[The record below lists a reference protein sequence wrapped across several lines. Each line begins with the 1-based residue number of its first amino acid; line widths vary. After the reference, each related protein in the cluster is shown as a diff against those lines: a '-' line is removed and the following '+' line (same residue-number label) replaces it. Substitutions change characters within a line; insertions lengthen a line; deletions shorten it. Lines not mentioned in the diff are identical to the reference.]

1 MRKKPNKIYL
11 NIISLACMACLLV
24 ALFLHSDFESYA
36 VDNDIYIYNTVLNSD
51 QQQVYNQVYSNIIAF
66 NENIF
71 RLVVPISHD
80 DLFITMNAVY
90 NDHPELFWVN
100 TSYKYG
106 YNASNKVIQLKLNYC
121 IPKESLASATIAF
134 NNSID
139 RIVESAIAYPTD
151 LERERVVHDMICDL
165 STYNNRYNS
174 HQSAYSAL
182 VEGNS
187 VCAGYSRAFQIACQK
202 LGITCYYVTGIANGE
217 EHAWNIVKIGGN
229 FYNVDVTGD
238 DTINE
243 SLNTHSYQYFN
254 VSDGEIAHNHIR
266 SALSS
271 KLPVC
276 NSL

>member
-1 MRKKPNKIYL
+1 MGKVVRNIYGKG
-11 NIISLACMACLLV
+11 ISGVCVICLLV
-24 ALFLHSDFESYA
+24 MFFLNCEFDAYASSDM
-36 VDNDIYIYNTVLNSD
+36 YIYNSVLNPS
-51 QQQVYNQVYSNIIAF
+51 QQQVYNQVYENILAF
-66 NENIF
+66 NESIF
-71 RLVVPISHD
+71 KLNVPLTHD

-106 YNASNKVIQLKLNYC
+106 YNSQNMVIQMKLNYC
-121 IPKESLASATIAF
+121 IPKSNLASATLAF

-139 RIVESAIAYPTD
+139 NIVSQAAAYPTD
-151 LERERVVHDMICDL
+151 LERERIVHDMICDL
-165 STYNNRYNS
+165 STYANTNKS

-182 VEGNS
+182 VEGYS
-187 VCAGYSRAFQIACQK
+187 VCAGYSRAFQIACQR

-243 SLNTHSYQYFN
+243 SLNIYSYQYFN
-254 VSDGEIAHNHIR
+254 VSDTAIAHNHVR

>member
-1 MRKKPNKIYL
+1 MGKVVRNNYGKGITGIC
-11 NIISLACMACLLV
+11 IICLLV
-24 ALFLHSDFESYA
+24 MFFFNCDFESYA
-36 VDNDIYIYNTVLNSD
+36 SNDMYIYNSVLNTS
-51 QQQVYNQVYSNIIAF
+51 QQQVYNQVYENILAF
-66 NENIF
+66 NESIF
-71 RLVVPISHD
+71 RLNVPLSHD

-106 YNASNKVIQLKLNYC
+106 YNSKNMVIQMKLNYC
-121 IPKESLASATIAF
+121 IPKSNLASATIAF
-134 NNSID
+134 NSSID
-139 RIVESAIAYPTD
+139 NIVSQAAAYPTE
-151 LERERVVHDMICDL
+151 LERERIVHDMICDL
-165 STYNNRYNS
+165 STYANTNKS

-182 VEGNS
+182 VEGYS

-202 LGITCYYVTGIANGE
+202 LGITCYYVTGVANGE
-217 EHAWNIVKIGGN
+217 EHAWNIVKIGGR

-243 SLNTHSYQYFN
+243 TLNTYSYQYFN
-254 VSDGEIAHNHIR
+254 VSDTAIAHNHVR

>member
-1 MRKKPNKIYL
+1 MGSFFRNVYTKVISSICVICIIFAFFL
-11 NIISLACMACLLV
+11 NC
-24 ALFLHSDFESYA
+24 DFETCAS
-36 VDNDIYIYNTVLNSD
+36 NEMYIYNTVLD
-51 QQQVYNQVYSNIIAF
+51 AEQQQVYNQVYENILAF
-66 NENIF
+66 NESIF
-71 RLVVPISHD
+71 RLSVPLSHD
-80 DLFITMNAVY
+80 DLYITMNAVY

-106 YNASNKVIQLKLNYC
+106 YNAAGMVVQLKLNYC
-121 IPKESLASATIAF
+121 IPKTSLATATIAF

-139 RIVESAIAYPTD
+139 AIVTQAAAYPTD
-151 LERERVVHDMICDL
+151 IERERIVHDMICDL
-165 STYNNRYNS
+165 STYNNITGH

-238 DTINE
+238 DTISE
-243 SLNTHSYQYFN
+243 SLNTYSYQYFN
-254 VSDGEIAHNHIR
+254 VSDNEIAHNHIR
-266 SALSS
+266 SDLSA
-271 KLPVC
+271 KLPQC
-276 NSL
+276 NTL